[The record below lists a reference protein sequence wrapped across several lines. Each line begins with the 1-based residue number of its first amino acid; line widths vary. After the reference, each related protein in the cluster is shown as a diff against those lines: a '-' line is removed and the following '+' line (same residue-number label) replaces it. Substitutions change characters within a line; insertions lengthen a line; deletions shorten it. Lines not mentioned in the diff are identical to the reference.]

1 MTKKV
6 KEYIER
12 YNTYQ
17 RNKNCIEV
25 LVEKLMPN
33 IVPEKSWAYITVD
46 FITKLPLA
54 QRYDSILVVYN
65 RLTKIAYF
73 VPTIE
78 KTLTEGVA
86 RLFWYNIWKLY
97 GLSES
102 IIMDREV

>member
-6 KEYIER
+6 KKYIER

-17 RNKNCIEV
+17 RNKNCTEV
-25 LVEKLMPN
+25 LVEKLIPN
-33 IVPEKSWAYITVD
+33 TVSEKPWAYITAD

-78 KTLTEGVA
+78 KTLAEGVA
-86 RLFWYNIWKLY
+86 RLFWDNI
-97 GLSES
+97 
-102 IIMDREV
+102 